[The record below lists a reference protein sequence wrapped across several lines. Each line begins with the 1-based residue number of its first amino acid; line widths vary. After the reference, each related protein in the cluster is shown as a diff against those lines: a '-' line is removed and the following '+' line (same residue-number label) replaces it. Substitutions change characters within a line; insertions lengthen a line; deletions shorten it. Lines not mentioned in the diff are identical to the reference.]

1 MSFCGG
7 NNCGCHDE
15 GGFGGGFGGCGCDP
29 CTLILILLLCG
40 GNNKGC
46 GCDACSI
53 IWILLILNCLCGGNK
68 RGYGDCQ

>member
-1 MSFCGG
+1 MSFFGG

-15 GGFGGGFGGCGCDP
+15 GGYGGGFG
-29 CTLILILLLCG
+29 
-40 GNNKGC
+40 GC

-53 IWILLILNCLCGGNK
+53 IWILLILNCLCGGQK